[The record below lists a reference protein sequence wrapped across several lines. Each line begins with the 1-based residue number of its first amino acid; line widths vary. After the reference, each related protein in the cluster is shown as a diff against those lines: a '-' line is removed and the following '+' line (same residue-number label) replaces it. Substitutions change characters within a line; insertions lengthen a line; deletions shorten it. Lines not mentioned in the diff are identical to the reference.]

1 VFNIFENILRST
13 VHQVIYHRVRTAALV
28 LQVVLA
34 MVATTVS
41 LTLIH
46 GRERGLLPPEL
57 FKVTIDQKIM
67 IGSMPARVFSG
78 RVIKTIQERTGSLQ
92 SIAAYAATNSAEIT
106 TDGQKYNLL
115 STLQGTSSLPAVLK
129 LDLVSGDLSIEY
141 SANQHKVLLLEE
153 SVAIGIFGS
162 AQQALGKTVLF
173 RLPIPGS
180 APEPMNIRGVYRLN
194 DADVGTFKMQAIF
207 GARDT
212 VRLSGL
218 LVRAKT
224 GETARAIEQVSLSVQ
239 GLFGDLIAQGGKI
252 LATTDTDPN
261 FHSSNDPTVLDPTL
275 VVFSGFGA
283 ILLAATALGVFA
295 TALASSVERE
305 RERAVKVAIGAKVN
319 RLFAESILEMIF
331 TTLIGTVLGLVVAWG
346 FITAI
351 RSNVGLYLFGRS
363 LTLQANVLLQSVA
376 VVVVVNIIASLYPI
390 IVGLRVRPAVLFKE
404 A

>member
-1 VFNIFENILRST
+1 MFSILENILRST
-13 VHQVIYHRVRTAALV
+13 AHQVIYHRVRTAALV
-28 LQVVLA
+28 FQVVLA

-41 LTLIH
+41 LTLIQ
-46 GRERGLLPPEL
+46 GRERDLLPPEL

-78 RVIKTIQERTGSLQ
+78 RVIKTIQERTGSVQ
-92 SIAAYAATNSAEIT
+92 NIAAYDATNSVELT

-115 STLQGTSSLPAVLK
+115 STLQGTNSLPSVLK
-129 LDLVSGDLSIEY
+129 LDLVAGDLSIEY
-141 SANQHKVLLLEE
+141 SSNQHKVLLLEE
-153 SVAIGIFGS
+153 GVAVGIFGS
-162 AQQALGKTVLF
+162 VKQAVGKTVSF

-180 APEPMNIRGVYRLN
+180 APEPMDIRGVYRLN

-207 GARDT
+207 GARDR

-224 GETARAIEQVSLSVQ
+224 GQTTRAIEQVSLSVQ
-239 GLFGDLIAQGGKI
+239 GLFGDLITQGGKI

-305 RERAVKVAIGAKVN
+305 RERAVKVAIGAKVS

-331 TTLIGTVLGLVVAWG
+331 TTLIGTILGLVVAWG